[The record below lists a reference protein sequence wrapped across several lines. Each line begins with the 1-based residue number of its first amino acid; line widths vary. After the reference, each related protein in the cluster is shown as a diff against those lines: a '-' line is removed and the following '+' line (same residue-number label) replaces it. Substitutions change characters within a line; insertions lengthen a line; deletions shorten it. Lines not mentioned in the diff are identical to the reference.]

1 MSPYKNIIA
10 HQDFLKSL
18 SNAAPKSYKRR
29 LLISLASPKQIK
41 TLQEVVHNVVKKNV
55 PLSPCQIKRLVK
67 GNYKKSILAAANKKG
82 SVETKRKVFL
92 QKGGF
97 LQYILP
103 AALTYLASQL
113 NG

>member
-1 MSPYKNIIA
+1 MSPYKNIVA

-18 SNAAPKSYKRR
+18 SHAAQKPYKRR
-29 LLISLASPKQIK
+29 LLISLATPKQIK

-55 PLSPCQIKRLVK
+55 PLSPCQVKKLVQ
-67 GNYKKSILAAANKKG
+67 GNYKKSILSAANKKG
-82 SVETKRKVFL
+82 SVESKRKVFL

-113 NG
+113 HG